1 MDFARL
7 GLQPGVRVLDLGCG
21 AGRHAFEA
29 LRRGASVL
37 ALDADEGE
45 LTSVAAMFAAMREA
59 GEVPAGGQARA
70 VAGDATAMPLPDASV
85 DVVIAAEVLEHI
97 PADQA
102 AIAEIAR
109 VLRPGGLAAVTV
121 PAWLPE
127 RVCWALS
134 ADYHNVPGGH
144 VRIFTRKE
152 LTAKLA
158 QAGLAPGGHHHAH
171 ALHSPYWWLKCAVG
185 VRNDDHP
192 LARAYHRMLVWD
204 LMQRPALTQ
213 WADRALNPLIGKS
226 LVVYAAKPALATT
239 ALATTALATTGEAH
253 ASG

>member
-1 MDFARL
+1 
-7 GLQPGVRVLDLGCG
+7 
-21 AGRHAFEA
+21 
-29 LRRGASVL
+29 
-37 ALDADEGE
+37 
-45 LTSVAAMFAAMREA
+45 
-59 GEVPAGGQARA
+59 
-70 VAGDATAMPLPDASV
+70 
-85 DVVIAAEVLEHI
+85 
-97 PADQA
+97 
-102 AIAEIAR
+102 
-109 VLRPGGLAAVTV
+109 
-121 PAWLPE
+121 
-127 RVCWALS
+127 
-134 ADYHNVPGGH
+134 VPGGH

-226 LVVYAAKPALATT
+226 LVVYAAKP
-239 ALATTALATTGEAH
+239 EKAH